1 MARPPL
7 REKAMTD
14 RPPSIPAEL
23 MELEARPKIIGA
35 RVQRLEDPRL
45 LTGTGRYTADIK
57 LPNMAHVAF
66 RRSDH
71 AHARIIRIDT
81 TAARTLPGV
90 VGVYTAEDLRDRVT
104 PLLASSK
111 TAGAVNTAIRPLAE
125 GKVRHVGE
133 PVVAVV
139 AENRYIA
146 EDAVA
151 LIDLVLEP
159 LPAAVDPEAAIRD
172 DAPLLHETEGTN
184 VLVDRTLGKGDIDA
198 VFPRAAVIVGGKF
211 RMTRKSPSPMEG
223 RACVADWDSG
233 RRALTLH
240 TSTQQP
246 GVIHDSIT
254 RAFGLPGHRVRVI
267 APDVGGGFGCKGI
280 LYPDEM
286 TVCAL
291 TIMLGRPV
299 KWIGDRLEDLVSTT
313 QAFDERVEAHL
324 ALDAEGRILGLRADV
339 IGDAGAYS
347 VFPWTA
353 AMEPVQVISFLPGP
367 YRVPVYRGRARAV
380 ATPKTPMNAYR
391 GVGRPTATFVMER
404 LIDLGARKL
413 GLDPLEIRRRNL
425 VQPEEFP
432 YKTAIGMVWD
442 RSGFTESLEAV
453 IEQSGY
459 DELRQAQEKAR
470 KEGRLVGIGLA
481 CYAELTGIGSRIPV
495 APGIA
500 LNTGVESANVRIDS
514 TGSITAAFGIACHG
528 QGHETTLAQVVA
540 QELGCRVED
549 VEVLHG
555 DTSLVAHGTGTYA
568 SRSAVLAGGA
578 AILASRA
585 VRKNVLHVAA
595 HLMEVAEQDL
605 DLVGGRVI
613 VSGTNKALTLREIA
627 HTYYQEMG
635 RVPREMRANYSF
647 EATKSFDPY
656 FGTTSSGTHLAM
668 VEVDPVTW
676 GVKILKYLLA
686 EDGGRII
693 NPMIA
698 EGQAHGGVAQGV
710 GAALYEEVVHDENGQ
725 ILTASLADYMLP
737 TAVEVP
743 AMDVLHVE
751 TKHPDNV
758 SGFRGIGEGGTN
770 GAPAAIANAVADALA
785 PYGVD
790 VCELP
795 LTPER
800 IFRLIEA
807 AKATGR
813 TGT

>member
-1 MARPPL
+1 MS
-7 REKAMTD
+7 E
-14 RPPSIPAEL
+14 PSASVSAEGMQLGEQPA
-23 MELEARPKIIGA
+23 IIGA

-45 LTGTGRYTADIK
+45 LTGKGRYTADIK
-57 LPNMAHVAF
+57 LPNMAHAAF

-71 AHARIIRIDT
+71 PHAGIIRIDT
-81 TAARTLPGV
+81 AAARALPGV
-90 VGVYTAEDLRDRVT
+90 VGVFTAEDLRDRVT
-104 PLLASSK
+104 PLRASSR
-111 TAGAVNTAIRPLAE
+111 TAGAVNTTIRPLAE
-125 GKVRHVGE
+125 SKVRYVGE
-133 PVVAVV
+133 PIAVVV

-146 EDAVA
+146 EDAAA
-151 LIDLVLEP
+151 LIELELEP
-159 LPAAVDPEAAIRD
+159 LPAAVDPEAAARA
-172 DAPLLHETEGTN
+172 DAPLLHEEEGTN
-184 VLVDRTLGKGDIDA
+184 VLVERTLGRGDVEA
-198 VFPRAAVIVGGKF
+198 GFSAAAIIVGGKF

-223 RACVADWDSG
+223 RACIAEWDSG
-233 RRALTLH
+233 RRALKVH
-240 TSTQQP
+240 SSTQQP

-267 APDVGGGFGCKGI
+267 APDVGGGFGSKGI

-286 TVCAL
+286 AVCAL
-291 TIMLGRPV
+291 AILLDRPV
-299 KWIGDRLEDLVSTT
+299 KWVGDRLEDLVGTT
-313 QAFDERVEAHL
+313 QAFDERVDAHL
-324 ALDAEGRILGLRADV
+324 ALDAEGRILGMRADV
-339 IGDAGAYS
+339 LGDAGAYS
-347 VFPWTA
+347 IFPWTA

-367 YRVPVYRGRARAV
+367 YRVPAYQGRMRAV
-380 ATPKTPMNAYR
+380 ATPKTPLGAYR
-391 GVGRPTATFVMER
+391 GVGRPTAAFVMER
-404 LIDLGARKL
+404 LLDIAARKL
-413 GLDPLEIRRRNL
+413 GLDPLDIRRRNL
-425 VQPEEFP
+425 VRPEEFP
-432 YKTAIGMVWD
+432 YKTAIGIVWD

-453 IEQSGY
+453 IQRCDY
-459 DELRQAQEKAR
+459 NALREAQETAR
-470 KEGRLVGIGLA
+470 REGRLVGIGLA
-481 CYAELTGIGSRIPV
+481 CYAELTGLGSRIPV

-514 TGSITAAFGIACHG
+514 TGSVIAAFGIACHG

-555 DTSLVAHGTGTYA
+555 DTGLVAHGTGTYA

-585 VRKNVLHVAA
+585 VRKSVLHVAA

-605 DLVGGRVI
+605 DLVGGRV
-613 VSGTNKALTLREIA
+613 VVPGTNKALTLREVA
-627 HTYYQEMG
+627 HIYYQQMG
-635 RVPREMRANYSF
+635 RVPRDMRTEYSF

-656 FGTTSSGTHLAM
+656 FGTTSSGTPLAM

-676 GVKILKYLLA
+676 GVKMLKYLVA

-698 EGQAHGGVAQGV
+698 EGQVHGGVAQGV
-710 GAALYEEVVHDENGQ
+710 GVALYEELIHDEDGQ
-725 ILTASLADYMLP
+725 ILTASLADYKLP

-743 AMDVLHVE
+743 AMDVQHVE
-751 TKHPDNV
+751 TKLPDNL
-758 SGFRGIGEGGTN
+758 SGFRGIGEGGTI

-790 VCELP
+790 VRELP

-807 AKATGR
+807 AGTTGR
-813 TGT
+813 SGV